1 MEAIMTIIEAINRTN
16 AVKPNSYD
24 QSQKVKWLSTLDGI
38 VKKEVIDTH
47 EGGEEVVFNGYTDET
62 SLTTNLLVP
71 APYDEVYIR
80 YLEMQIDY
88 ANGEY
93 AKYNNSADVYNEAY
107 TAFKRYYNRTHM
119 PKGNKFKFF

>member
-1 MEAIMTIIEAINRTN
+1 MTIIEAINRIN

-24 QSQKVKWLSTLDGI
+24 QSQKVKWLSALDGI

-47 EGGEEVVFNGYTDET
+47 EGGEEVTFNGYTDET
-62 SLTTNLLVP
+62 MISTMLLVP

-93 AKYNNSADVYNEAY
+93 AKYNNSVDVYNEAY

-119 PKGNKFKFF
+119 PKGNKLKFF

>member
-1 MEAIMTIIEAINRTN
+1 MTIIEAINRIN

-24 QSQKVKWLSTLDGI
+24 QSQKVKWLSDLDGI
-38 VKKEVIDTH
+38 VKKEIIDTH
-47 EGGEEVVFNGYTDET
+47 EGGEGKVFNGYTEET
-62 SLTTNLLVP
+62 PLTTVLLIS
-71 APYDEVYIR
+71 APYDQIYIH
-80 YLEMQIDY
+80 YLSMQIDY

-93 AKYNNSADVYNEAY
+93 PKYNNSQDVYNEAY

>member
-1 MEAIMTIIEAINRTN
+1 MTIIEAINRIN

-47 EGGEEVVFNGYTDET
+47 EGGEEVAFNGYTDET
-62 SLTTNLLVP
+62 LLSTQLLIT

-93 AKYNNSADVYNEAY
+93 GKYNNSSDVYNEAY

-119 PKGNKFKFF
+119 PRVNKFKFF

>member
-1 MEAIMTIIEAINRTN
+1 MTIIEAINRIN

-24 QSQKVKWLSTLDGI
+24 QSQKVKWLSALDGI

-47 EGGEEVVFNGYTDET
+47 EGGEEVTFNGYTDDT
-62 SLTTNLLVP
+62 NLTTKLLIL

-93 AKYNNSADVYNEAY
+93 GKYNNSMDVYNEAY